1 MLLLLPLLPRLVAG
15 HPCDAEAASACPF
28 DGGADLGACLKN
40 PAKWEKDAAGLDISA
55 GCKDFMALHEKCAGD
70 IEKSCSGMHFSDD
83 TMICLTQWTTPDR
96 LDAACAAALPKK
108 DTEKEE
114 KVDPEKEAWRAKRR
128 KEREASMEQMK
139 KEEKKAKKDSKK
151 KKKSKKN
158 SEL

>member
-83 TMICLTQWTTPDR
+83 TLICLTQWTTPDR

-108 DTEKEE
+108 EDKEE
-114 KVDPEKEAWRAKRR
+114 KVDPEKEAWRAKRK
-128 KEREASMEQMK
+128 KERQASIDQMK
-139 KEEKKAKKDSKK
+139 KEEKKAAKDSKK
-151 KKKSKKN
+151 KKKKSKKD